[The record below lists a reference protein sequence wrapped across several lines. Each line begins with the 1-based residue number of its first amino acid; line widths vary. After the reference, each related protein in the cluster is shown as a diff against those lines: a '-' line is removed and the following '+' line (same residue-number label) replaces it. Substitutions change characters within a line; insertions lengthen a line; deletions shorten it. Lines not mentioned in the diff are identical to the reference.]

1 MIGKKV
7 VNKKSKDHSRSA
19 SHKKQRIINLVTYMF
34 NPEGKNKNEKCTY
47 GGGYGFVT
55 EGLKSSMAEMIALAT
70 DAVRSNDP
78 VNHYV
83 LSWREGEKPTATQ
96 VDEAVNIFLNELN
109 LTGHQIFYALHAD
122 TDNYHLHLAVNR
134 VHPDTGKP
142 VEINKGFDIE
152 AVHKA
157 VARIEHA
164 QGWQR
169 EKHGRYQFLENGE
182 LGREHLKSGKSQ
194 DQEEPRKPTQRRR
207 DMEIRTGEKSIER
220 IAIEEAAPIIK
231 QAKTWQELHSGL
243 SEKGMRYE
251 RTGSGA
257 MIYVGDIAVK
267 ASNVDRNA
275 SLPKLQK
282 RLGIYEPPQEK
293 PNVYLE
299 HTIDRTESATEE
311 EPDSF
316 NIDNLS
322 ENGLRK
328 LSECG
333 LARNPENKTTPR
345 VLSLDARAYRRR
357 IDPVRREPGS
367 IYRDNGDG
375 TGRRSEP
382 LNSLPELDLDW
393 DTYITGR
400 NAHYADKKQAYEEL
414 KKKHDEERNQLS
426 SEQKKQRDE
435 VFNAVEWKGKGLLL
449 CAMSSAIAGRQD
461 SQKTELKYRQ
471 KKEREQ
477 LRSRFGQYPDFET
490 WLRNNVK
497 IQHAEMWRY
506 RVSIIGCLRLSGGD
520 SGDKNKKTYEPS
532 KIIQDKAGNGVYVWS
547 KYDAPAF
554 IDNGDTIS
562 VLSNN
567 DTAIIEALKLSQAK
581 WGDNIEV
588 EGSESFRRQAWRL
601 GTLMGLKIE
610 GYKPTLDELRELQA
624 KLQEQEQAEMGQA
637 MRIESTKSGDR
648 KQSGQ
653 LPIPQPVP
661 PVQLDQFIQFKKYH
675 EAVNADRYRV
685 TCIHMFDTK
694 KTFILDKRNGET
706 KGFTTEEIE
715 KRTQEMQRLQSRGE
729 NIYYTPLSTGKH
741 HILIDDM
748 NRLKLEKLISDGY
761 KPAVVIESSPGNYQ
775 AVITIPKLG
784 TAHDKDVGNRL
795 VECINKEYG
804 DPKLSGCIHPHRAP
818 GYQNRKPKHQRE
830 DGSYPEVKLL
840 KAERRECAKTFT
852 LSIQI
857 DAEYQRLANEGPQH
871 REHTPRAAVDVAVAT
886 GSTLDACQRHSQDVL
901 QRQRGG
907 QIDFSRVDAMVA
919 VRMRVTGHSQADI
932 EAALRQSAPALR
944 ENPESHNWDDYSR
957 RTAAYAFS
965 AKGDIEVKKYIKYK
979 QQWLELEAQA
989 PVEEPVFEHEGT
1001 QDKDDGP
1008 YFGP

>member
-169 EKHGRYQFLENGE
+169 EKHGRYQVLENGE

-220 IAIEEAAPIIK
+220 IAIEEAGPIIK

-243 SEKGMRYE
+243 SEKDMRYE

-293 PNVYLE
+293 PNVYFE

-322 ENGLRK
+322 ELGLRK
-328 LSECG
+328 LSECS
-333 LARNPENKTTPR
+333 LARNSENKTTPR

-414 KKKHDEERNQLS
+414 KKKHDEERKQLS

-449 CAMSSAIAGRQD
+449 CAMRSAIAGRQD
-461 SQKTELKYRQ
+461 SQKTELKDRQ

-490 WLRNNVK
+490 WLRNNGK
-497 IQHAEMWRY
+497 FQHAEMWRY
-506 RVSIIGCLRLSGGD
+506 LISVNSISINGRLRLSG
-520 SGDKNKKTYEPS
+520 SSDKNKKTYEHS
-532 KIIQDKAGNGVYVWS
+532 NFIQDKTGNGIYVWS
-547 KYDAPAF
+547 KFDVPAF

-562 VLSNN
+562 IFSRN
-567 DTAIIEALKLSQAK
+567 DAAVIEALKLSYEK

-588 EGSESFRRQAWRL
+588 EGSKSFRRQAWRL
-601 GTLMGLKIE
+601 GTLMGLNIQ
-610 GYKPTLDELRELQA
+610 GYEPTFDELREVQA
-624 KLQEQEQAEMGQA
+624 KLQEQAEAKQADVVDAQI
-637 MRIESTKSGDR
+637 IESKEGYDEE
-648 KQSGQ
+648 
-653 LPIPQPVP
+653 
-661 PVQLDQFIQFKKYH
+661 Y
-675 EAVNADRYRV
+675 YRPS
-685 TCIHMFDTK
+685 F
-694 KTFILDKRNGET
+694 
-706 KGFTTEEIE
+706 
-715 KRTQEMQRLQSRGE
+715 
-729 NIYYTPLSTGKH
+729 
-741 HILIDDM
+741 
-748 NRLKLEKLISDGY
+748 
-761 KPAVVIESSPGNYQ
+761 
-775 AVITIPKLG
+775 
-784 TAHDKDVGNRL
+784 
-795 VECINKEYG
+795 
-804 DPKLSGCIHPHRAP
+804 
-818 GYQNRKPKHQRE
+818 
-830 DGSYPEVKLL
+830 
-840 KAERRECAKTFT
+840 
-852 LSIQI
+852 
-857 DAEYQRLANEGPQH
+857 
-871 REHTPRAAVDVAVAT
+871 
-886 GSTLDACQRHSQDVL
+886 
-901 QRQRGG
+901 
-907 QIDFSRVDAMVA
+907 
-919 VRMRVTGHSQADI
+919 
-932 EAALRQSAPALR
+932 
-944 ENPESHNWDDYSR
+944 
-957 RTAAYAFS
+957 
-965 AKGDIEVKKYIKYK
+965 
-979 QQWLELEAQA
+979 
-989 PVEEPVFEHEGT
+989 
-1001 QDKDDGP
+1001 
-1008 YFGP
+1008 